1 MTTVYLNGEF
11 LPIEQARVP
20 VMDRGFLFGDG
31 VYEVIPVYDRQAF
44 RLEQHLARLQ
54 ASLDGIRLANPH
66 TPAQWRGLIGEI
78 VAGAEWPDQGV
89 YLQVTRGPGPRD
101 HAFPVEVRPTVF
113 IMPLPLPAPSPAAV
127 AGGVAAITA
136 ADNRWVHCDLK
147 VTSLLPNVLLRQLS
161 LDAGCAET
169 ILLRDGWLTEGSASS
184 VFAVIDGVILAP
196 PQSALIL
203 PGVTYDVVLELAAR
217 EGMPHAQRAIG
228 EAELRGAEEI
238 WLTSSTK
245 EVMAVTR
252 LDGRA
257 VGNGQ
262 PGPLFRRM
270 HALYQTFK
278 HTVMRGRTA

>member
-11 LPIEQARVP
+11 LPLEQARVP

-44 RLEQHLARLQ
+44 RLDQHLARLQ
-54 ASLDGIRLANPH
+54 ASLDGIRLINPH
-66 TPAQWRGLIGEI
+66 TPAQWQALIGEV

-127 AGGVAAITA
+127 AEGVAAITA
-136 ADNRWVHCDLK
+136 ADNRWLHCDLK

-161 LDAGCAET
+161 IDAGCAET